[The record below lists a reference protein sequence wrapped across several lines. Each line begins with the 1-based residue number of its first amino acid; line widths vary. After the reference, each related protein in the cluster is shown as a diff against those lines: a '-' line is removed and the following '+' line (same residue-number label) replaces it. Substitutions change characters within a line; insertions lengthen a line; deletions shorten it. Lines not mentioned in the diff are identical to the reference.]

1 MLDFRHRAYLRF
13 SRLFPKI
20 IFCFGQQSPE
30 IRKSK
35 FRATTGFTLLE
46 VLVAM
51 AILSITL
58 VALSR
63 SQSQSISVTGESRA
77 MTTLSLLANSKMAE
91 VESRESLV
99 NGNETGDFG
108 KDFSNLAWQIK
119 VADSGVPYLKR
130 IEVTTQDKRGSK
142 GYQLVLYKYNP

>member
-1 MLDFRHRAYLRF
+1 
-13 SRLFPKI
+13 LFPKI

-77 MTTLSLLANSKMAE
+77 MTTL
-91 VESRESLV
+91 
-99 NGNETGDFG
+99 
-108 KDFSNLAWQIK
+108 
-119 VADSGVPYLKR
+119 
-130 IEVTTQDKRGSK
+130 
-142 GYQLVLYKYNP
+142 